1 MTISQT
7 WAEYAENLTFEDL
20 SPEAISAAKMF
31 LYDSF
36 GCALGGSKTEDFYI
50 LEETFREIGGRGECS
65 VIGSNLKTDVRSASL
80 LNGLAIRALD
90 YNDVYWKQDPSHPSD
105 LLPAVFCVG
114 EREKA
119 SGKDIL
125 VGTVLAYEFEMRL
138 MEAAFPGIRELGLH
152 HATLTSFASPFTAGK
167 MLKLNAEQITN
178 AAGICGSHNV
188 TLGAV
193 TAGTLTM
200 MKNTVDPM
208 ATEAGVF
215 AALIAQKGYKGTTP
229 IFEGREGLFE
239 AIGDQWKPEV
249 LTDNLFSG
257 QWAVGSGQ
265 KDSADH
271 RTLTTNHFK
280 IVDCSIK
287 PFPCE
292 ALTHAPISA
301 VLDLV
306 IENDLSPESI
316 DLIEIATL
324 RRAAEILA
332 DEKKYIIDSRETADH
347 SLPYCIAAAVVRRHL
362 TPAEFSNES
371 LKDEQILATV
381 PKVKAV
387 LEPSFETRFPAEQPC
402 KVVITL
408 KNGEKLTRERAYPK
422 GDPRDQLSTAEL
434 KHKFEV
440 LAEGILDKSQC
451 EAVYN
456 AVYNIENFSDIGE
469 VMKLL
474 TK

>member
-1 MTISQT
+1 MNQSISVQMTISQQ
-7 WAEYAENLTFEDL
+7 WANFAVNLTFEDL
-20 SPEAISAAKMF
+20 SPEAIAAAKMF

-36 GCALGGSKTEDFYI
+36 GCALGGSKTEDFHI

-80 LNGLAIRALD
+80 INGLAVRALD

-105 LLPAVFCVG
+105 LLPAAFCVG
-114 EREKA
+114 ERENR
-119 SGKDIL
+119 SGKDLIL
-125 VGTVLAYEFEMRL
+125 ATVIAYELEMRI
-138 MEAAFPGIRELGLH
+138 MEAAFPGVRELGLH
-152 HATLTSFASPFTAGK
+152 HATLTQFVSPVVAGK
-167 MLKLNAEQITN
+167 MLGLNAEQITN
-178 AAGICGSHNV
+178 AIGICGSHNT

-215 AALIAQKGYKGTTP
+215 AALIAQKGYKGPTP

-249 LTDNLFSG
+249 LTENLG
-257 QWAVGSGQ
+257 
-265 KDSADH
+265 K
-271 RTLTTNHFK
+271 TFK

-301 VLDLV
+301 VLNLV

-324 RRAAEILA
+324 KRAAEILA

-347 SLPYCIAAAVVRRHL
+347 SLPYCIAAAVVRRTL
-362 TPAEFSNES
+362 TPREFSNES
-371 LKDEQILATV
+371 LKDKQILATV
-381 PKVKAV
+381 LKVKAV
-387 LEPSFETRFPAEQPC
+387 LDPSFESRFPAEQPC
-402 KVVITL
+402 RVVITL
-408 KNGEKLTRERAYPK
+408 KNGEKLTKERSFPK

-434 KHKFEV
+434 KQKFNV
-440 LAEGILDKSQC
+440 LAEDVLSDSKREEFFQTIQTL
-451 EAVYN
+451 EN
-456 AVYNIENFSDIGE
+456 AANICSL
-469 VMKLL
+469 MKQL
-474 TK
+474 TKS

>member
-1 MTISQT
+1 MSKTISQI
-7 WAEYAENLTFEDL
+7 WAEYAVNLTFEDL
-20 SPEAISAAKMF
+20 PPDAIAAAKMF
-31 LYDSF
+31 IYDSF
-36 GCALGGSKTEDFYI
+36 GCALGGSKTEDFHI
-50 LEETFREIGGRGECS
+50 LEQVFSDIGGRAECS
-65 VIGSNLKTDVRSASL
+65 VIGSKLKTDVRSASL

-105 LLPAVFCVG
+105 LLPAAFCVG
-114 EREKA
+114 EREKR
-119 SGKDIL
+119 SGKDLIL
-125 VGTVLAYEFEMRL
+125 ATVIAYELEMRI
-138 MEAAFPGIRELGLH
+138 MESAFPGVRELGLH
-152 HATLTSFASPFTAGK
+152 HATLTQFVSPVVAGK
-167 MLKLNAEQITN
+167 MFGMNAEQITN
-178 AAGICGSHNV
+178 AIGISGSHNT

-249 LTDNLFSG
+249 LTENLG
-257 QWAVGSGQ
+257 
-265 KDSADH
+265 K
-271 RTLTTNHFK
+271 TFK

-306 IENDLSPESI
+306 IENDLSPENI

-324 RRAAEILA
+324 KRAAEILA

-347 SLPYCIAAAVVRRHL
+347 SLPYCIAAATVRRSL
-362 TPAEFSNES
+362 TPRDFSAES

-402 KVVITL
+402 RVVITL
-408 KNGEKLTRERAYPK
+408 KNGEKLTKERNYPK

-434 KHKFEV
+434 KNKFEV
-440 LAEGILDKSQC
+440 LAEDILDKSQC
-451 EAVYN
+451 EAVHN
-456 AVYNIENFSDIGE
+456 AVYDLENIAEIGDL
-469 VMKLL
+469 MKIS

>member
-1 MTISQT
+1 MKTISQT
-7 WAEYAENLTFEDL
+7 WAEYAVNLTFADL
-20 SPEAISAAKMF
+20 SPEAVRAAKMF

-36 GCALGGSKTEDFYI
+36 GCALGGSKTEDFHI
-50 LEETFREIGGRGECS
+50 LEQVFSEIGGRGECS
-65 VIGSNLKTDVRSASL
+65 VIGSNLQTDVRSASL
-80 LNGLAIRALD
+80 INGLAIRALD

-105 LLPAVFCVG
+105 LLPAAFCVG
-114 EREKA
+114 EREKR
-119 SGKDIL
+119 SGKDLLTAI
-125 VGTVLAYEFEMRL
+125 VIAYELEMRL

-152 HATLTSFASPFTAGK
+152 HATLTAFASPFVAGK
-167 MLKLNAEQITN
+167 MLNLNAEQMAN
-178 AAGICGSHNV
+178 AVGICGSHNV

-215 AALIAQKGYKGTTP
+215 AALLAQKGYQGTTP

-239 AIGDQWKPEV
+239 AIGEDWKPEV
-249 LTDNLFSG
+249 LTDNLG
-257 QWAVGSGQ
+257 
-265 KDSADH
+265 K
-271 RTLTTNHFK
+271 TFK
-280 IVDCSIK
+280 ITDCSIK

-306 IENDLSPESI
+306 LSHDLQPEQIET
-316 DLIEIATL
+316 IEIYTL
-324 RRAAEILA
+324 KRAAEILA

-347 SLPYCIAAAVVRRHL
+347 SLPYCIAAAIVRRHL
-362 TPAEFSNES
+362 TPNEFSPES
-371 LKDEQILATV
+371 LKNEQILATV

-387 LEPSFETRFPAEQPC
+387 LEPSFESRFPAEQPC

-408 KNGEKLTRERAYPK
+408 KNGEKLTKERAYPK
-422 GDPRDQLSTAEL
+422 GDPRDQLSTEEL

-440 LAEGILDKSQC
+440 LADGILNQSQC
-451 EAVYN
+451 EAVYD
-456 AVYNIENFSDIGE
+456 AVYNVEEIEDISDL
-469 VMKLL
+469 MKLL
-474 TK
+474 VK

>member
-1 MTISQT
+1 MTISQQ
-7 WAEYAENLTFEDL
+7 WAEYAVNLTFDDL
-20 SPEAISAAKMF
+20 SPESIAAAKMF

-36 GCALGGSKTEDFYI
+36 GCALGGSKTEDFHI
-50 LEETFREIGGRGECS
+50 LEQVFSDIGGKAECS

-80 LNGLAIRALD
+80 INGLAIRALD

-105 LLPAVFCVG
+105 LLPAAFCIG
-114 EREKA
+114 ERENR
-119 SGKDIL
+119 SGKDLIL
-125 VGTVLAYEFEMRL
+125 ATVIAYELEMRI
-138 MEAAFPGIRELGLH
+138 MEAAFPGVRELGLH
-152 HATLTSFASPFTAGK
+152 HATLTQFVSPVVAGK
-167 MLKLNAEQITN
+167 MLGMNAEQITN
-178 AAGICGSHNV
+178 AIGICGSHNT

-215 AALIAQKGYKGTTP
+215 AALIAQKGYKGPTP

-239 AIGDQWKPEV
+239 AIADKWKPEV
-249 LTDNLFSG
+249 LTDNLG
-257 QWAVGSGQ
+257 
-265 KDSADH
+265 K
-271 RTLTTNHFK
+271 TFK

-301 VLDLV
+301 VLNLV

-316 DLIEIATL
+316 ELIEIATL
-324 RRAAEILA
+324 KRAAEILA

-347 SLPYCIAAAVVRRHL
+347 SLPYCIAAAVVRRKL
-362 TPAEFSNES
+362 TPHEFNDES
-371 LKDEQILATV
+371 LKDAQILATV

-402 KVVITL
+402 RVVITL
-408 KNGEKLTRERAYPK
+408 KNGEKLTKERSYPK
-422 GDPRDQLSTAEL
+422 GDPRDQLSTDEL
-434 KHKFEV
+434 KQKFNV
-440 LAEGILDKSQC
+440 LAEYILSDSQQ
-451 EAVYN
+451 EDFFQVIQNLESVA
-456 AVYNIENFSDIGE
+456 NIGSLMN
-469 VMKLL
+469 LL
-474 TK
+474 TKK

>member
-1 MTISQT
+1 MTISQQ
-7 WAEYAENLTFEDL
+7 WAEYAVNLKFEDL
-20 SPEAISAAKMF
+20 TLEAIAAAKMF

-36 GCALGGSKTEDFYI
+36 GCALGGSKTEDFNI
-50 LEETFREIGGRGECS
+50 LEETFRDIGGRAECS
-65 VIGSNLKTDVRSASL
+65 VIGSNLKIDVRSASL
-80 LNGLAIRALD
+80 INGLAIRALD

-105 LLPAVFCVG
+105 LLPAAFCVG
-114 EREKA
+114 ERENR
-119 SGKDIL
+119 SGKDLIL
-125 VGTVLAYEFEMRL
+125 ATVIAYELEMRI
-138 MEAAFPGIRELGLH
+138 MEAAFPGVRELGLH
-152 HATLTSFASPFTAGK
+152 HATLTQFVSPVVAGK
-167 MLKLNAEQITN
+167 MLGMNAEQITN
-178 AAGICGSHNV
+178 AIGICGSHNT

-215 AALIAQKGYKGTTP
+215 AALIAQNGYKGPTS

-239 AIGDQWKPEV
+239 AIGDKWKPEV
-249 LTDNLFSG
+249 LTDNLG
-257 QWAVGSGQ
+257 
-265 KDSADH
+265 K
-271 RTLTTNHFK
+271 TFK

-324 RRAAEILA
+324 KRAAEILA

-347 SLPYCIAAAVVRRHL
+347 SLPYCIAAAVVRRTL
-362 TPAEFSNES
+362 TPREFSNES

-387 LEPSFETRFPAEQPC
+387 LDPSFEGRFPAEQPC
-402 KVVITL
+402 RVVLTL
-408 KNGEKLTRERAYPK
+408 KNGDKLTKERSFPK
-422 GDPRDQLSTAEL
+422 GDPRDQLSTDEL
-434 KHKFEV
+434 KQKFNV
-440 LAEGILDKSQC
+440 LAENILSDSQQ
-451 EAVYN
+451 EEFFHTIQNLENVA
-456 AVYNIENFSDIGE
+456 NIGSLMN
-469 VMKLL
+469 LL
-474 TK
+474 TI

>member
-1 MTISQT
+1 MKTISQI
-7 WAEYAENLTFEDL
+7 WAEYAVNLTFEDL
-20 SPEAISAAKMF
+20 SSEAVRAAKMF

-36 GCALGGSKTEDFYI
+36 GCALGGSKTEDFHI

-105 LLPAVFCVG
+105 LLPAAFCVG

-119 SGKDIL
+119 NGKDIL
-125 VGTVLAYEFEMRL
+125 VGTVLAYELEMRL
-138 MEAAFPGIRELGLH
+138 MESAFPGVRELGLH
-152 HATLTSFASPFTAGK
+152 HATLTQFVSPVVAGK
-167 MLKLNAEQITN
+167 MLNLNAEQITN
-178 AAGICGSHNV
+178 AIGICGSHNT

-200 MKNTVDPM
+200 MKNTADPM
-208 ATEAGVF
+208 ATESGVF

-239 AIGDQWKPEV
+239 AIGDKWKPEV
-249 LTDNLFSG
+249 LTECLNS
-257 QWAVGSGQ
+257 
-265 KDSADH
+265 KK
-271 RTLTTNHFK
+271 FK
-280 IVDCSIK
+280 ITACSIK
-287 PFPCE
+287 PFPSE

-306 IENDLSPESI
+306 IEHNLSPESI

-332 DEKKYIIDSRETADH
+332 DEKKYVIDSRETADH
-347 SLPYCIAAAVVRRHL
+347 SLPYCIAAAVVRRTL
-362 TPAEFSNES
+362 TPREFATES
-371 LKDEQILATV
+371 LKDAQILATV
-381 PKVKAV
+381 PKVKAL
-387 LEPSFETRFPAEQPC
+387 LEPSFESRFPAEQPC
-402 KVVITL
+402 RVVITL

-422 GDPRDQLSTAEL
+422 GDPRDPLSTAEL
-434 KHKFEV
+434 KQKFEV
-440 LAEGILDKSQC
+440 LAEGILDESQC
-451 EAVYN
+451 EAVYD
-456 AVYNIENFSDIGE
+456 AVYSIEKIEDIGDL
-469 VMKLL
+469 MNLL
-474 TK
+474 VKK

>member
-1 MTISQT
+1 MKTISQQ
-7 WAEYAENLTFEDL
+7 WAEYAVNLTFEDL

-36 GCALGGSKTEDFYI
+36 GCALGGSKTEDFHI

-80 LNGLAIRALD
+80 INGLAIRALD

-105 LLPAVFCVG
+105 LLPAAFCVG
-114 EREKA
+114 EREKR
-119 SGKDIL
+119 SGKDLL
-125 VGTVLAYEFEMRL
+125 VAIVLAYELEMRM
-138 MEAAFPGIRELGLH
+138 MEAAFPGVRELGLH
-152 HATLTSFASPFTAGK
+152 HATLTQFVSPVVAGK
-167 MLKLNAEQITN
+167 MLGLNAEQITN
-178 AAGICGSHNV
+178 AIGIGASHNV

-239 AIGDQWKPEV
+239 SVGEDWKPEV
-249 LTDNLFSG
+249 LTECL
-257 QWAVGSGQ
+257 
-265 KDSADH
+265 DSKK
-271 RTLTTNHFK
+271 FK

-287 PFPCE
+287 PFPSE

-306 IENDLSPESI
+306 IEQDLSPESI
-316 DLIEIATL
+316 ELIEIATL

-347 SLPYCIAAAVVRRHL
+347 SLPYCIAAAVVRRKL
-362 TPAEFSNES
+362 TPNEFSSES
-371 LKDEQILATV
+371 LKNEQILATV

-387 LEPSFETRFPAEQPC
+387 LEPSFESRFPAEQPC
-402 KVVITL
+402 RVVISL
-408 KNGEKLTRERAYPK
+408 KNGEKLTKERAYPK

-434 KHKFEV
+434 KQKFGV
-440 LAEGILDKSQC
+440 LADGILDKAQC
-451 EAVYN
+451 EMIYDAVYN
-456 AVYNIENFSDIGE
+456 VENVEDIGDL
-469 VMKLL
+469 MKLL